1 MITISHRNDAGK
13 YENDLKRTVSDALVA
28 VSKMSKPVILFSGP
42 VSTGGFGSVA
52 DNIECLLSFISES
65 SKRGI
70 SVFNQIVY
78 EKRLDSI
85 LKDHK
90 DYDYPL
96 LNYFYKP
103 ILESGK
109 INGLVFLPLWQSSIG
124 STWEHNFATSIGI
137 PIFYLEHMFVKEV
150 EKFYF
155 DLKSKTDFQTTPTKN
170 S

>member
-1 MITISHRNDAGK
+1 MTTISHRSNAGK
-13 YENDLKRTVSDALVA
+13 YENDLKQAAGDAL
-28 VSKMSKPVILFSGP
+28 SDILKMPGPVILFSGP
-42 VSTGGFGSVA
+42 ISTGGFGSVA

-65 SKRGI
+65 SKKGI

-78 EKRLDSI
+78 ERRLDCI

-109 INGLVFLPLWQSSIG
+109 INGLVFLPLWHSSIG
-124 STWEHNFATSIGI
+124 STWEHNFAVSIEI
-137 PIFYLEHMFVKEV
+137 PIFYSEHMLVEEV
-150 EKFYF
+150 EKFYSG
-155 DLKSKTDFQTTPTKN
+155 LKNKIN
-170 S
+170 L

>member
-1 MITISHRNDAGK
+1 MIIVSHKNVAGK
-13 YENDLKRTVSDALVA
+13 YECDLKQTASDALVA
-28 VSKMSKPVILFSGP
+28 VSKMPKPVILFSGP
-42 VSTGGFGSVA
+42 ISTGGFGSVA

-78 EKRLDSI
+78 EKRLDCI

-137 PIFYLEHMFVKEV
+137 PIFYSEYMLV
-150 EKFYF
+150 EEIQKFYSN
-155 DLKSKTDFQTTPTKN
+155 LKNDNLAQKN
-170 S
+170 KKG

>member
-1 MITISHRNDAGK
+1 MP
-13 YENDLKRTVSDALVA
+13 
-28 VSKMSKPVILFSGP
+28 KPVILFSGP
-42 VSTGGFGSVA
+42 ISTGGFGSVA

-78 EKRLDSI
+78 EKRLDCI

-137 PIFYLEHMFVKEV
+137 PIFYSEYMLV
-150 EKFYF
+150 EEIQKFYSN
-155 DLKSKTDFQTTPTKN
+155 LKNDNLAQKN
-170 S
+170 KKG

>member
-1 MITISHRNDAGK
+1 MTTISHRDDARK
-13 YENDLKRTVSDALVA
+13 YENDLKRAASDALFA
-28 VSKMSKPVILFSGP
+28 VSKMPKPIILFSGP
-42 VSTGGFGSVA
+42 ISTGGFGSVV

-65 SKRGI
+65 SKKGI

-78 EKRLDSI
+78 ERRLNCI

-124 STWEHNFATSIGI
+124 STWEHNLAISIGI
-137 PIFYLEHMFVKEV
+137 PIFYSEHMLVEEV
-150 EKFYF
+150 ENFYSG
-155 DLKSKTDFQTTPTKN
+155 LKSKTN
-170 S
+170 L